1 MAPLIRAGDQVLVRM
16 VGAEDIRFGDIA
28 VFRRNGDLIVHRLF
42 RKRRTGGSLA
52 FSEKGDAGIALAPVD
67 GDDIIGMVTIV
78 RRRGRLFGLSSRLGR
93 LASIGLSAWMYGV
106 AAGVA
111 RLRSSR
117 SRSIRRVGRVLTQ
130 LSILAS
136 NILVRVC
143 FAVWYPSGLAA
154 RRNGGLN

>member
-1 MAPLIRAGDQVLVRM
+1 MLVRR
-16 VGAEDIRFGDIA
+16 VGADDIRFGDIA

-42 RKRRTGGSLA
+42 RKRRTGGQLA
-52 FSEKGDAGIALAPVD
+52 FSEKGDTGTVLAPVD

-78 RRRGRLFGLSSRLGR
+78 QRRGRLLGLSSRLGR
-93 LASIGLSAWMYGV
+93 LASVGLSAWMYGA
-106 AAGVA
+106 AAGVG

-117 SRSIRRVGRVLTQ
+117 SRTIRRVGMVLTQ
-130 LSILAS
+130 FSILAS

-143 FAVWYPSGLAA
+143 YAVWYPSGLVA